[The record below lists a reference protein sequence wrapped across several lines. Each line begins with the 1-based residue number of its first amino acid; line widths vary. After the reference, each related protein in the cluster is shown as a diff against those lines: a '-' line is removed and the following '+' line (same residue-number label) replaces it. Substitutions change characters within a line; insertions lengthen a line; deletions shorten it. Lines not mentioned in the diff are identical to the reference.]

1 MSDRI
6 FYVGAQDADNALTGY
21 VPAKFL
27 VRDGRYLMDPTP
39 GGSQRA
45 PLFSDGMGSNR
56 TDGGV
61 TSPDNYLIVPA
72 NYSEQQAPDRRRQGL
87 AGWMSSLSGVDPQE
101 PAPPAWP
108 PQVDGPIRY
117 LSRRTYN

>member
-39 GGSQRA
+39 GGSQKSY
-45 PLFSDGMGSNR
+45 LYSDGMGNNKTRGSVAN
-56 TDGGV
+56 
-61 TSPDNYLIVPA
+61 PDVA
-72 NYSEQQAPDRRRQGL
+72 H
-87 AGWMSSLSGVDPQE
+87 DP
-101 PAPPAWP
+101 
-108 PQVDGPIRY
+108 VNKRLG
-117 LSRRTYN
+117 